1 MMMTAMTAPVA
12 HAGAAPRLLRAAV
25 FTAVCVV
32 LAATGHVL
40 AACAPV
46 PWWTLV
52 LGFLGVFAVAAP
64 LAGRPRPTAVIV
76 GALTGGQLALHT
88 LFGLGQGP
96 MVMSSGPS
104 DDAVVDLASKLVC
117 GPSAM
122 SLSHAEALRI
132 VTSSGMDPGMSAD
145 HAHMAMGPGMGSVM
159 GAGTGTGA
167 LGITEGL
174 LPTLP
179 MALAHLL
186 AALATGWLLRHGDL
200 ALVRLSR
207 LSAHGI
213 GEFTESAQ
221 LRSLRAALTLVRA
234 LLAGLPGVPVPEP
247 RVRPL
252 CYGPPPAPAGETL
265 QHTVIRRGPPAAL
278 ALAA

>member
-1 MMMTAMTAPVA
+1 MTAPVA

-25 FTAVCVV
+25 FAAVCVV
-32 LAATGHVL
+32 LSATGHVL

-52 LGFLGVFAVAAP
+52 LSFLGVFGVAAP
-64 LAGRPRPTAVIV
+64 LAGRPRSTATIAGV
-76 GALTGGQLALHT
+76 LTGGQLSLHT
-88 LFGLGQGP
+88 LFGLGQTP
-96 MVMSSGPS
+96 MVMPGRS
-104 DDAVVDLASKLVC
+104 DDAVIGLASKLVC
-117 GPSAM
+117 GPGAST
-122 SLSHAEALRI
+122 LSHTEALRI
-132 VTSSGMDPGMSAD
+132 VTSSGMNPGMSPE
-145 HAHMAMGPGMGSVM
+145 HAHMVMGPGMGSVM
-159 GAGTGTGA
+159 AAGTGTGV
-167 LGITEGL
+167 LGIAEGL

-200 ALVRLSR
+200 AFVRLSR

-213 GEFTESAQ
+213 GEFTENAQ
-221 LRSLRAALTLVRA
+221 LRALRAALTLVQA
-234 LLAGLPGVPVPEP
+234 LLTGLPGAPVPEP
-247 RVRPL
+247 PFRHL
-252 CYGPPPAPAGETL
+252 SYGPPPAAAGKTL